1 MLLTPEERDAGQT
14 RYPSAHVRLNL
25 HGPIL
30 PRTHLCQ
37 AKRDIEQSETLISNV
52 WVST

>member
-1 MLLTPEERDAGQT
+1 MLLIPEERDAGQT
-14 RYPSAHVRLNL
+14 RYPSARVRLSL

-37 AKRDIEQSETLISNV
+37 AKRNKEQSETLMSNM
-52 WVST
+52 WVSM